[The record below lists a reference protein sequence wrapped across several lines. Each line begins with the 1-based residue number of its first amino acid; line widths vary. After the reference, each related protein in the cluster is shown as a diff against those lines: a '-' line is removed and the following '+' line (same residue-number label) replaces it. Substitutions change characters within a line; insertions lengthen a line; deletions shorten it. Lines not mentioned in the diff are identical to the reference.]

1 MKIIKII
8 LSVITILFAGLGL
21 FNVLSFDISNPIMLT
36 SLATLLLLRS
46 IECKSS
52 RDKSGFILTIITAL
66 FVYAVVIY
74 NVFIG

>member
-8 LSVITILFAGLGL
+8 LSVITMLFAGLGL

-46 IECKSS
+46 IEYKSS
-52 RDKSGFILTIITAL
+52 RDKCGFILTIITAL

>member
-1 MKIIKII
+1 MKILKNII
-8 LSVITILFAGLGL
+8 VYNNNTSSALGL
-21 FNVLSFDISNPIMLT
+21 LRILQFDIAIPIMLT

-46 IECKSS
+46 IEYKNSREKSAS
-52 RDKSGFILTIITAL
+52 ILTCLTAV